1 MDKGKVAGEKSGAA
15 GGDIVMGVV
24 PGGYTDTVDKGK
36 DAHMERSSPGM
47 EYGCG
52 AGVEYDVDLEEEAED
67 MNPVDDELAEEV
79 AMDLRG
85 GSIRNDVSNF
95 SVCSCFIIQHQCPYI
110 FLFIFCIPS
119 TY

>member
-1 MDKGKVAGEKSGAA
+1 MDKGKDDVANSGAA
-15 GGDIVMGVV
+15 GGDMVMGVV

-47 EYGCG
+47 EYWCG

-67 MNPVDDELAEEV
+67 INPVDDELAEEV

-85 GSIRNDVSNF
+85 GSIRNVVS
-95 SVCSCFIIQHQCPYI
+95 Y
-110 FLFIFCIPS
+110 
-119 TY
+119 

>member
-1 MDKGKVAGEKSGAA
+1 MDEGKDVVAKSGAA

-36 DAHMERSSPGM
+36 NAHMERSSPGM

-85 GSIRNDVSNF
+85 GSIRNDVS
-95 SVCSCFIIQHQCPYI
+95 Y
-110 FLFIFCIPS
+110 
-119 TY
+119 

>member
-1 MDKGKVAGEKSGAA
+1 MDEEEDSASSLSIKRPALAMTEDST
-15 GGDIVMGVV
+15 V
-24 PGGYTDTVDKGK
+24 PPYSRKKRKQSMSRHTSEEFN
-36 DAHMERSSPGM
+36 MGM

-85 GSIRNDVSNF
+85 GSIRNDVS
-95 SVCSCFIIQHQCPYI
+95 Y
-110 FLFIFCIPS
+110 
-119 TY
+119 